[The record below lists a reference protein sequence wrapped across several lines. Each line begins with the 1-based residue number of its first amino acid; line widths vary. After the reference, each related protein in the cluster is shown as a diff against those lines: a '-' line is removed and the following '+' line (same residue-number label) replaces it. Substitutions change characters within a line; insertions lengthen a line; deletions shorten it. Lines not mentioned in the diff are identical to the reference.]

1 LYTLKDVL
9 TQCVNHKDHKFDYIN
24 NILVRKYIIASQM
37 RYFGKESNKLEDA
50 SIIDVNDEYYI
61 E

>member
-1 LYTLKDVL
+1 
-9 TQCVNHKDHKFDYIN
+9 VNHKDHKFDYIN